1 MVEVLCHNSIKIT
14 ENVIVYVD
22 PFKINKEYHDAD
34 YVFFT
39 HSHYDHFS
47 PEDIEKVK
55 KESTVF
61 IVTED
66 LEEKAEDLYGK
77 ENILVVKPNEDY
89 HVSDFDFKTTYA
101 YNVNKAFHPK

>member
-14 ENVIVYVD
+14 EESIIYID
-22 PFKINKEYHDAD
+22 PFKIDKEYHDAD
-34 YVFFT
+34 YIFFT

-47 PEDIEKVK
+47 PEDIGKVK

-66 LEEKAEDLYGK
+66 IKEETQHEADDALSYIK
-77 ENILVVKPNEDY
+77 EESSKEQEEEQKEEHTP
-89 HVSDFDFKTTYA
+89 A
-101 YNVNKAFHPK
+101 